1 MKILDTAMTG
11 IVKGNSARY
20 YSKYVVAGKEHTET
34 LNNFKYQNIIN
45 PNNEITI
52 GNTCASS
59 VTFSIYMPTVSLEN
73 KEITV
78 FEGVK
83 VNEEIQYIQLGI
95 FTVTKQT
102 SDGEYTSYEAYD
114 RMYKADMPYFSDMT
128 FPGTDKI
135 ILNEICSKLGISL
148 ATNIVTAHTINEKP
162 QGYTYREIIGY
173 MAMLQGSNAVIN
185 SDGNLELRWYKDSGY
200 VLDGHKYY
208 QQGVTFT
215 TSKDFIIQK
224 LTCNNTKSGS
234 TEQSEI
240 TSGDGATGL
249 SFANPFMTQAILD
262 EIYKKIGGFT
272 FRPLTVKFVGD
283 YRLEVGDIITVNKG
297 GVDYKVPVMQIKHEC
312 DGGLMDTVT
321 SIGQSDTEN
330 TSVAS
335 GPITKQM
342 ERYYADLITVNKALI
357 NKLDVDTA
365 KITYATITNLK
376 ATNAS
381 VDNLKTNKLD
391 ATYADIINANVE
403 SLKAANAEITQLKAN
418 SLTADIADLKYAQID
433 FANVKGQVVTT
444 SLIKDGAVTNEKV
457 GNLSANKITSGEIDA
472 SKIKVYNL
480 NADYLTVGYI
490 NGKRIG
496 TGSLSLD
503 KLAEEVPT
511 KEYLDKVQ
519 EELQGQIDG
528 NIETFTKT
536 EIPTLNNEPAVNWTD
551 NATRKKHIGDICY
564 VVNPASSAD
573 GYSYR
578 FANTGTEQAPVYEW
592 VLIKDSDV
600 TKALQDIININGE
613 ITGIK
618 KFNVEV
624 SSWKTDT
631 SEELSSLKKRTTTIE
646 TDYSTKQEVTDKING
661 IQVGGTNMLLWT
673 TTMPGK
679 FSSDSSGA
687 SSKGT
692 VSYQSDGSALVTNNN
707 SNFCFQYHPD
717 VSVMIG
723 STYVVSAYYKDVS
736 GTQEHQFQIAYATA
750 SGKYADF
757 HGVTGTR
764 EVENGWKQSYLV
776 FTIPNTIKTPS
787 LITIYLRSGTDFT
800 LYTHRYYIKN
810 VKLELGNKVT
820 DWSPAPEDVVDAINT
835 KVSTTVFNEVKQ
847 TVDENSANITKMTE
861 TISTKADNST
871 VTTLTN
877 TVNSVKQTANS
888 NSSSIS
894 SLTTTVSNVQT
905 TANTAKSTANT
916 AKSTADT
923 ANNTANTAKSTA
935 DSALTKVNTLTT
947 TVTNQGS
954 SITQLQTSI
963 NNKVWK
969 QDITTA
975 VNDIQIGGRNLAE
988 STNQGT
994 TGWGWSMK
1002 SGGHT
1007 QSEIVENNI
1016 RTCKLLRNSTAQSGW
1031 SVIEYSRIGRSKY
1044 EPNTVYTVSFDV
1056 KSNVNTVMHIDL
1068 LQGNGTDNLMGS
1080 STTVNSQIKANQWN
1094 KLIWIIKT
1102 ATTLPSSTGQ
1112 LLYITGMNSG
1122 TGVWYQFKNL
1132 KIEKGNKATDWSPAP
1147 EDVDSSINAVNNKV
1161 TTVSNQYTT
1170 LNQTV
1175 NSISGTVNS
1184 HTEQIKQKA
1193 DNSTVTTINNKVT
1206 SLTTDLSG
1214 FKTTVSNTYA
1224 TKNSLSNYATTAA
1237 MNSAISQSASS
1248 ITQSVSATY
1257 ATKSSLSS
1265 YATTASLSA
1274 YIAKTD
1280 TGTLKS
1286 CIEAI
1291 ADTINIT
1298 ARGGL
1303 NLSGNRFTLNSTNT
1317 SITANGTITCKNFVG
1332 NGGTIGGWNINST
1345 SIYSD
1350 YKYDPSVGYG
1360 LYRVSLDKSTGSD
1373 SKVMSVRAAVKD
1385 NVFNYPFYVRSDGY
1399 LYTVKGQISGFQF
1412 DSNKMSNTVS
1422 IYLLPDKDVLHTLRN
1437 AIVNNTT
1444 SQLALSQYDLNGSGK
1459 VDLTDFVVAKNYV
1472 LGTQTETNFS
1482 KWKYAK
1488 KSDITYKLNPS
1499 DVKNALSISGTDI
1512 WGKTRQTT
1520 LGIGTLYSNEISCDN
1535 LIVKD
1540 PVDYSTFNTFL
1551 NTINVRESSTSIDLD
1566 SFKRNYVI
1574 KGNGMLIVN
1583 ISVWTDTTDDYGTT
1597 AAEIYIDEKCVTEN
1611 HHRMTNSHPSEL
1623 AGGATFVWWF
1633 NDNTTHSIIIK
1644 AGSSKNGTKTY
1655 TQSIQALFG
1664 LQIST

>member
-11 IVKGNSARY
+11 IVRGNSARY
-20 YSKYVVAGKEHTET
+20 YSKYVVDGKEHTET
-34 LNNFKYQNIIN
+34 LNNFKFQNIIN

-59 VTFSIYMPTVSLEN
+59 VTFSIYMPAISLEN
-73 KEITV
+73 KEIAI

-83 VNEEIQYIQLGI
+83 VGTEINYIKLGI

-114 RMYKADMPYFSDMT
+114 RMYKADMPYFSDMV
-128 FPGTDKI
+128 FPSTDKA
-135 ILNEICSKLGISL
+135 ILNEICGKLGISL
-148 ATNIVTAHTINEKP
+148 ATSITNTHTITDKP

-173 MAMLQGSNAVIN
+173 IAMLQGCNAVIN
-185 SDGNLELRWYKDSGY
+185 ANGNLELRWYKDSGY

-208 QQGVTFT
+208 QQSVTFT

-234 TEQSEI
+234 TEQSQI

-249 SFANPFMTQAILD
+249 SFANPFMTQTILD
-262 EIYKKIGGFT
+262 EVYKKIGGFT

-297 GVDYKVPVMQIKHEC
+297 GVDYKVPIMQITHEC
-312 DGGLMDTVT
+312 DGGLISTAT

-342 ERYYADLITVNKALI
+342 QRYYADLILVNKALI
-357 NKLDVDTA
+357 NKLSVDEA
-365 KITYATITNLK
+365 DIRYASIETLK
-376 ATNAS
+376 AVNANI
-381 VDNLKTNKLD
+381 DNLKTNKLD

-496 TGSLSLD
+496 SGSIELD

-551 NATRKKHIGDICY
+551 NATRKKHIGDIYY

-592 VLIKDSDV
+592 ALIKDSDV

-618 KFNVEV
+618 KFNVEI

-631 SEELSSLKKRTTTIE
+631 DSELSSLKTRTTSLE
-646 TDYSTKQEVTDKING
+646 TDIGNKVDTTTFNKVKQTVDENSSTITKMSETLSKKADSGTVTTLSNTVNSIKQTTDSNTSSISSLTTTVTKVENTANSASKTATAANNTANTAKSTADSALSKVNTLTTTVTNQGSSITQLQGSITNKVWKTD
-661 IQVGGTNMLLWT
+661 ITESVNNLQVGGTNMLLWT

-692 VSYQSDGSALVTNNN
+692 VSYQSDGSAFVINNN
-707 SNFCFQYHPD
+707 SNFRFQYHPD
-717 VSVMIG
+717 VNVMIG
-723 STYVVSAYYKDVS
+723 ATYVVSAYYRDVS
-736 GTQEHQFQIAYATA
+736 GAQAHQFQIAYATA

-764 EVENGWKQSYLV
+764 EVGDGWKQSYLV
-776 FTIPNTIKTPS
+776 FTIPDTIKTS
-787 LITIYLRSGTDFT
+787 NLITVYLRSGADYT
-800 LYTHRYYIKN
+800 LYNHSYYIKN

-820 DWSPAPEDVVDAINT
+820 TWSPAPEDV
-835 KVSTTVFNEVKQ
+835 
-847 TVDENSANITKMTE
+847 
-861 TISTKADNST
+861 
-871 VTTLTN
+871 
-877 TVNSVKQTANS
+877 
-888 NSSSIS
+888 SS
-894 SLTTTVSNVQT
+894 
-905 TANTAKSTANT
+905 
-916 AKSTADT
+916 
-923 ANNTANTAKSTA
+923 
-935 DSALTKVNTLTT
+935 
-947 TVTNQGS
+947 G
-954 SITQLQTSI
+954 
-963 NNKVWK
+963 
-969 QDITTA
+969 
-975 VNDIQIGGRNLAE
+975 
-988 STNQGT
+988 
-994 TGWGWSMK
+994 
-1002 SGGHT
+1002 
-1007 QSEIVENNI
+1007 
-1016 RTCKLLRNSTAQSGW
+1016 
-1031 SVIEYSRIGRSKY
+1031 
-1044 EPNTVYTVSFDV
+1044 
-1056 KSNVNTVMHIDL
+1056 
-1068 LQGNGTDNLMGS
+1068 
-1080 STTVNSQIKANQWN
+1080 
-1094 KLIWIIKT
+1094 
-1102 ATTLPSSTGQ
+1102 
-1112 LLYITGMNSG
+1112 
-1122 TGVWYQFKNL
+1122 
-1132 KIEKGNKATDWSPAP
+1132 
-1147 EDVDSSINAVNNKV
+1147 INAVDTKV
-1161 TTVSNQYTT
+1161 TAVSNQYTT

-1175 NSISGTVNS
+1175 NSISATVNS
-1184 HTEQIKQKA
+1184 HTSQIATKA

-1224 TKNSLSNYATTAA
+1224 TKNSLSNYATTTA
-1237 MNSAISQSASS
+1237 MNSAISQSANS

-1317 SITANGTITCKNFVG
+1317 SITADGTITTKKFVG
-1332 NGGTIGGWNINST
+1332 NGGTIGGWNIDSA

-1350 YKYDPSVGYG
+1350 YLYNANVGHG
-1360 LYRVSLDKSTGSD
+1360 KYRVSLNKATGSD
-1373 SKVMSVRAAVKD
+1373 SKIFSFRETVKD

-1399 LYTVKGQISGFQF
+1399 MYSVKGQISGFQF

-1472 LGTQTETNFS
+1472 LGTQTEANFS

-1551 NTINVRESSTSIDLD
+1551 NTINVRESSTSIDLA
-1566 SFKRNYVI
+1566 SFTRNYVI

-1597 AAEIYIDEKCVTEN
+1597 AAEIYIDNKCVTEN
-1611 HHRMTNSHPSEL
+1611 RHRMTNSHPSEL
-1623 AGGATFVWWF
+1623 AGGTTFVWWF
-1633 NDNTTHSIIIK
+1633 NDNTTHNIQIK

>member
-1 MKILDTAMTG
+1 MKILDTAMTE
-11 IVKGNSARY
+11 IIKGNSARY
-20 YSKYVVAGKEHTET
+20 YSKYVVDEKEHTET
-34 LNNFKYQNIIN
+34 LNNFKFQNMIN

-52 GNTCASS
+52 GNTCSSS
-59 VTFSIYMPTVSLEN
+59 VTFSIYMPTISLEN
-73 KEITV
+73 KEITI

-83 VNEEIQYIQLGI
+83 VGTEIKYIQLGI

-128 FPGTDKI
+128 FPSTDKA

-148 ATNIVTAHTINEKP
+148 ATNIVTAHTISDKP

-185 SDGNLELRWYKDSGY
+185 ADGNLELRWYKDSGY

-249 SFANPFMTQAILD
+249 TFANPFMTQAILD

-297 GVDYKVPVMQIKHEC
+297 GVDYKVPIMQITHEC
-312 DGGLMDTVT
+312 DGGLISTAT

-335 GPITKQM
+335 GPITKRM
-342 ERYYADLITVNKALI
+342 ERYYADLIAVNKALI

-381 VDNLKTNKLD
+381 IENLKTNKLD
-391 ATYADIINANVE
+391 VTYAEIINANVE
-403 SLKAANAEITQLKAN
+403 SLKAANADITQLKAN
-418 SLTADIADLKYAQID
+418 SLTADIADLKYVQID

-496 TGSLSLD
+496 SGSIELD

-536 EIPTLNNEPAVNWTD
+536 EIPTLSNEPAVNWTD

-618 KFNVEV
+618 KFNVEI

-631 SEELSSLKKRTTTIE
+631 DSELSSLKTRTTSLE
-646 TDYSTKQEVTDKING
+646 TD
-661 IQVGGTNMLLWT
+661 M
-673 TTMPGK
+673 
-679 FSSDSSGA
+679 
-687 SSKGT
+687 
-692 VSYQSDGSALVTNNN
+692 
-707 SNFCFQYHPD
+707 
-717 VSVMIG
+717 
-723 STYVVSAYYKDVS
+723 
-736 GTQEHQFQIAYATA
+736 
-750 SGKYADF
+750 
-757 HGVTGTR
+757 
-764 EVENGWKQSYLV
+764 
-776 FTIPNTIKTPS
+776 
-787 LITIYLRSGTDFT
+787 
-800 LYTHRYYIKN
+800 
-810 VKLELGNKVT
+810 GNKV
-820 DWSPAPEDVVDAINT
+820 D
-835 KVSTTVFNEVKQ
+835 TTTFNEVKQ
-847 TVDENSANITKMTE
+847 TVDENSSTITKMSE
-861 TISTKADNST
+861 TLSKKADSGT
-871 VTTLTN
+871 VTTLSN
-877 TVNSVKQTANS
+877 TVNSIKQTTDS
-888 NSSSIS
+888 NTSSIS
-894 SLTTTVSNVQT
+894 SLTTTVTKVEN
-905 TANTAKSTANT
+905 TANSASKTATA
-916 AKSTADT
+916 

-935 DSALTKVNTLTT
+935 DSALSKVNTLTT

-975 VNDIQIGGRNLAE
+975 VNDIQIGGTNL
-988 STNQGT
+988 
-994 TGWGWSMK
+994 
-1002 SGGHT
+1002 
-1007 QSEIVENNI
+1007 I
-1016 RTCKLLRNSTAQSGW
+1016 RNSNFFQKDTYWVYDTGTGTIISDN
-1031 SVIEYSRIGRSKY
+1031 SVIGNVLVFKPTGGYLRVFA
-1044 EPNTVYTVSFDV
+1044 NTRNVWVANEIYTVSFYAKASV
-1056 KSNVNTVMHIDL
+1056 ANTTITPSRSTADSASAVTL
-1068 LQGNGTDNLMGS
+1068 TTTWKRYTGTIRS
-1080 STTVNSQIKANQWN
+1080 
-1094 KLIWIIKT
+1094 T
-1102 ATTLPSSTGQ
+1102 ATSDSGSLSFSVNNINATY
-1112 LLYITGMNSG
+1112 YIAA
-1122 TGVWYQFKNL
+1122 VKL
-1132 KIEKGNKATDWSPAP
+1132 EKGNKATDWSPAP
-1147 EDVDSSINAVNNKV
+1147 EDVDSSISAVDNKV
-1161 TTVSNQYTT
+1161 TAVSNQYTT

-1175 NSISGTVNS
+1175 NSISATVNS
-1184 HTEQIKQKA
+1184 HTSQIATKA
-1193 DNSTVTTINNKVT
+1193 DNSTITTLNNKVT

-1237 MNSAISQSASS
+1237 MNSAISQSANS

-1303 NLSGNRFTLNSTNT
+1303 NLSGNRFTLSSTNT
-1317 SITANGTITCKNFVG
+1317 TITTDGTITTKKFVG
-1332 NGGTIGGWNINST
+1332 NGGTIGGWNIDST

-1350 YKYDPSVGYG
+1350 YLYNTTVGYG
-1360 LYRVSLDKSTGSD
+1360 KYRVSLNKSTGSD
-1373 SKVMSVRAAVKD
+1373 SKIFSVRETVKD

-1399 LYTVKGQISGFQF
+1399 MYSVKGQISGFQF

-1472 LGTQTETNFS
+1472 LGTQTEANFS

-1551 NTINVRESSTSIDLD
+1551 NTINVRESSTSIDLA
-1566 SFKRNYVI
+1566 SFTRNYVI

-1583 ISVWTDTTDDYGTT
+1583 ISVWTDATDDYGTT

-1611 HHRMTNSHPSEL
+1611 RHRMTNSHPSEL
-1623 AGGATFVWWF
+1623 AGGTTFVWWF
-1633 NDNTTHSIIIK
+1633 NDNTTHNIQIK
-1644 AGSSKNGTKTY
+1644 AGSSKEGTKTY